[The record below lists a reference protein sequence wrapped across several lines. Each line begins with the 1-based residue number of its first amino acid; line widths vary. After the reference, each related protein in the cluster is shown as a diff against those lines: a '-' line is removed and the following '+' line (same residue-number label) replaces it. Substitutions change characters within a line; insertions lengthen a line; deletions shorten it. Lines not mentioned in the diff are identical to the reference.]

1 MEDKALGLLGLMRRA
16 GAIAIG
22 MDNTADAVRAGK
34 ARLLLLSHDAAE
46 HARRKAE
53 NLSNGRSVLTVEL
66 PWSREE
72 LAACLGVSGCAAA
85 AVTDLGFA
93 NALMKE
99 LAARDPERYAQMA
112 QETERRCEKAARRK
126 KETAARKGTKRNVKR
141 RTEV

>member
-34 ARLLLLSHDAAE
+34 ARLLLLSRDAAD

-66 PWSREE
+66 PYSREE
-72 LAACLGVSGCAAA
+72 LADSLGVRRA
-85 AVTDLGFA
+85 T
-93 NALMKE
+93 
-99 LAARDPERYAQMA
+99 AR
-112 QETERRCEKAARRK
+112 RRRRPKGAARRRN
-126 KETAARKGTKRNVKR
+126 AAGRKPQRARER
-141 RTEV
+141 RRV

>member
-34 ARLLLLSHDAAE
+34 ARLLLLSRDAAD

-66 PWSREE
+66 PYSREE
-72 LAACLGVSGCAAA
+72 LADSLGVSGCAAA

-93 NALMKE
+93 NALIKRLRE
-99 LAARDPERYAQMA
+99 LDGETYGAAAAEVARRFDKA
-112 QETERRCEKAARRK
+112 ERRRVEKPGERN
-126 KETAARKGTKRNVKR
+126 KRNGKR
-141 RTEV
+141 RTNV